1 MQTASE
7 FVDDLEKDID
17 VEDDL
22 WGDGLELNVPKRT
35 WTAKVE
41 DRDREV
47 RLDERIKTLK
57 EAARLMCPYCRMGDP
72 FLYDE
77 TWCHK
82 VVGHARALRPC
93 MAEDM
98 HDRIAELEAE
108 RGKEGEVT

>member
-35 WTAKVE
+35 WTEKVE
-41 DRDREV
+41 ARDREV
-47 RLDERIKTLK
+47 RLDERIATLG
-57 EAARLMCPYCRMGDP
+57 EVL
-72 FLYDE
+72 
-77 TWCHK
+77 
-82 VVGHARALRPC
+82 
-93 MAEDM
+93 AELSEMYTQEGCVQFVRDM
-98 HDRIAELEAE
+98 IAELEAE